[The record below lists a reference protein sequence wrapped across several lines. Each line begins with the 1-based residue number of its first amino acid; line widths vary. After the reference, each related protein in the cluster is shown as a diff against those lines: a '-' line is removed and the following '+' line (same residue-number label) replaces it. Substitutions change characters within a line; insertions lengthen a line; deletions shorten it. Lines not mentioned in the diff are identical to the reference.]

1 MKTQIHSLEDGR
13 SLTGKSSHWLGPQQD
28 PLPSARTALFF
39 FLGVLTVVFG
49 LLSIAYRMRM
59 SLGDWQPLSD
69 PWQLWLNTAMLFF
82 SSGVFEL
89 TRQRLRRAG
98 ISAAHDPRVNSP
110 QANSHQVRNLLLL
123 AGVLAITFLIGQ
135 LWVWQLLMAQGYYL
149 SANPANSFF
158 YLITGLHGL
167 HLLGGLV
174 VWLYSYRKVCRVGS
188 LEVSRI
194 SIELC
199 CHYWHFL
206 LLVWLLML
214 ALLLR
219 T

>member
-1 MKTQIHSLEDGR
+1 MKTQVHSLEDGR
-13 SLTGKSSHWLGPQQD
+13 SLTGKSSLWLGPQHD
-28 PLPSARTALFF
+28 ALPSARTALFF

-59 SLGDWQPLSD
+59 GLGDWQPLSD

-89 TRQRLRRAG
+89 TRQRLRQVG
-98 ISAAHDPRVNSP
+98 TSPAHDS
-110 QANSHQVRNLLLL
+110 QANNRQVKNLLLL
-123 AGVLAITFLIGQ
+123 AGVMASAFLIGQ

-174 VWLYSYRKVCRVGS
+174 VWLHSYQRVCRAGS
-188 LEVSRI
+188 IEVSRI

-199 CHYWHFL
+199 CNYWHFL
-206 LLVWLLML
+206 LLIWLLML
-214 ALLLR
+214 TLLLR